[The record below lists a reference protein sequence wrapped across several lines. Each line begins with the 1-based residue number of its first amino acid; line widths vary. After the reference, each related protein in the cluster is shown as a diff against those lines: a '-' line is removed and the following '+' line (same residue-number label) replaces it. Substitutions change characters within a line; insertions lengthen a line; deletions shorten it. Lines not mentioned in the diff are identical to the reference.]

1 MVVDFWLTLYYNLSM
16 ENISEKDLERCID
29 ILNNTG
35 GIIKQNK
42 LKQPIPQEQEIG
54 IKMWN
59 EVVRYT
65 NKQLEE
71 IIPILKEYNETNKK

>member
-1 MVVDFWLTLYYNLSM
+1 M
-16 ENISEKDLERCID
+16 ENISEADLEKCVD

-35 GIIKQNK
+35 DIIPQSK
-42 LKQPIPQEQEIG
+42 LKQLTPQEQEIG

-71 IIPILKEYNETNKK
+71 ITPILKKYNETNKK